1 MNDTSTYGA
10 AIAFKKSN
18 PPDCS
23 AGKNLSVLKPFSSAA
38 STWRSTGG
46 AGHPTNSRGVGRVA
60 RLAGEAIGIVGD
72 GPRVVI
78 ERQGYADHAKR

>member
-1 MNDTSTYGA
+1 MKFAKGD
-10 AIAFKKSN
+10 AIA
-18 PPDCS
+18 
-23 AGKNLSVLKPFSSAA
+23 GIIVSSAA

-78 ERQGYADHAKR
+78 EWQGYADYARR